1 MKKLLLAALL
11 CVSSALAGTDIRVLV
26 QKAKPAVVQIGIFD
40 PAGHLLATG
49 TGFFITADGYLLTN
63 YHVITGAS
71 SILARDDRGK
81 VYHLKQIAAIAP
93 KSDVVELQFDAK
105 NVPYLSLGSTTNT
118 VEGQRVLVIGNP
130 EGLTFSVSDGIVS
143 AFRDNRSKIQIS
155 APISHGSSGS
165 PVLDAESGQV
175 LGMATWTRMEGQNLN
190 LCISSETI
198 RDAIAEFFKWDKV
211 GALAE
216 EQDGVLLRRNPSG
229 GYSLL
234 PQPTTKSRAPPAW
247 TPPATDRVI
256 TPSAP
261 PVPARTTLTPSAT
274 AATPI
279 RGIGGLL
286 IWFLLFGFAFR
297 SSRKDMW
304 RNCALLGIISGI
316 ASAWLDWALMHS
328 SPQYALVANDAQL
341 MTIAM
346 VADFAIGLALALAVC
361 GFGWICR
368 WVFIWRKQKNR
379 LRFG

>member
-93 KSDVVELQFDAK
+93 NSDVVELQFDAK

-165 PVLDAESGQV
+165 PVLDAESG
-175 LGMATWTRMEGQNLN
+175 R
-190 LCISSETI
+190 I
-198 RDAIAEFFKWDKV
+198 
-211 GALAE
+211 
-216 EQDGVLLRRNPSG
+216 
-229 GYSLL
+229 L
-234 PQPTTKSRAPPAW
+234 PFL
-247 TPPATDRVI
+247 
-256 TPSAP
+256 SAC
-261 PVPARTTLTPSAT
+261 L
-274 AATPI
+274 
-279 RGIGGLL
+279 
-286 IWFLLFGFAFR
+286 
-297 SSRKDMW
+297 
-304 RNCALLGIISGI
+304 
-316 ASAWLDWALMHS
+316 WLDKH
-328 SPQYALVANDAQL
+328 
-341 MTIAM
+341 
-346 VADFAIGLALALAVC
+346 
-361 GFGWICR
+361 
-368 WVFIWRKQKNR
+368 
-379 LRFG
+379 